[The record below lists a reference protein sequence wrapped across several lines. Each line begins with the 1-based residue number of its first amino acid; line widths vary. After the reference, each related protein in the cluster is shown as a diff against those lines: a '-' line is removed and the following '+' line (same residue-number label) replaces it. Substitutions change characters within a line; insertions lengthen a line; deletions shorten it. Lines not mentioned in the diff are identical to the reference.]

1 MLKPN
6 VSHTSDQLFCMLCFV
21 YHKVLS
27 QLNSC
32 KPETAFICSLFHAD
46 LSESLWILWTST
58 CTSRLFWA
66 AWTEIAEFFYSFCGL
81 CTSVIRNSDGKITQ
95 MESKNMVSAGINSTR
110 HGWQSQNTKTRSDV
124 RGSCQL
130 SIWAL
135 DQSHEL
141 QRNPALLRRV
151 RMRGNVQVMETQ
163 DCQMLLCPK
172 HHYWKSVC
180 N

>member
-1 MLKPN
+1 MLKPD
-6 VSHTSDQLFCMLCFV
+6 VSHTRDESFCCYADVFNLSLFIN
-21 YHKVLS
+21 KVLS

-46 LSESLWILWTST
+46 LSESLWILCTST

-81 CTSVIRNSDGKITQ
+81 CTSVIRNSDGEITQ

-124 RGSCQL
+124 RGSAQHLNPGPKPRASARSCGTGITAAGPYARKRPGDGNTGL
-130 SIWAL
+130 SDAAL
-135 DQSHEL
+135 
-141 QRNPALLRRV
+141 P
-151 RMRGNVQVMETQ
+151 
-163 DCQMLLCPK
+163 
-172 HHYWKSVC
+172 
-180 N
+180 